1 MKIKHLLVIA
11 FLALVLASCQAPRLG
26 YFQDV
31 QPGEVKT
38 LDNSHFIRIQPGDKM
53 SILVSSKDPQLAYLY
68 NLNIVGHYSSSST
81 DKSSLSTS
89 NIASYTVDEQGNID
103 FPVVGKLHIAGMT
116 RGEVAKFIK
125 TTLVNGN
132 YIKDPTVTVDFQDL
146 FFSVIGEVKNPGR
159 FNLDRDQVTIIDAIS
174 RAGDL
179 TIYGRR
185 DNVLVL
191 REENGKQI
199 SYRLNLSNG
208 KELYES
214 PAFYLKQN
222 DVIYVEPNAMRARE
236 STGTGN
242 AFLQPSLW
250 ISLASLITT
259 VIVLITK

>member
-1 MKIKHLLVIA
+1 M
-11 FLALVLASCQAPRLG
+11 
-26 YFQDV
+26 
-31 QPGEVKT
+31 
-38 LDNSHFIRIQPGDKM
+38 
-53 SILVSSKDPQLAYLY
+53 
-68 NLNIVGHYSSSST
+68 
-81 DKSSLSTS
+81 
-89 NIASYTVDEQGNID
+89 
-103 FPVVGKLHIAGMT
+103 
-116 RGEVAKFIK
+116 
-125 TTLVNGN
+125 
-132 YIKDPTVTVDFQDL
+132 
-146 FFSVIGEVKNPGR
+146 
-159 FNLDRDQVTIIDAIS
+159 
-174 RAGDL
+174 
-179 TIYGRR
+179 
-185 DNVLVL
+185 LVL

>member
-1 MKIKHLLVIA
+1 MA
-11 FLALVLASCQAPRLG
+11 LALTGCQAPNLG

-31 QPGEVKT
+31 KSGEVQKLEST
-38 LDNSHFIRIQPGDKM
+38 HFIRIQPGDKM

-68 NLNIVGHYSSSST
+68 NLNIVGHYNSST
-81 DKSSLSTS
+81 TDRSSISTS
-89 NIASYTVDEQGNID
+89 NVASYTVDESGDID

-125 TTLVNGN
+125 STLVNGN

-146 FFSVIGEVKNPGR
+146 SFSVIGEVKNPGR
-159 FNLDRDQVTIIDAIS
+159 FIIDRDRLTIIDALS

-185 DNVLVL
+185 DNVLVM
-191 REENGKQI
+191 REEGDKQV
-199 SYRLNLSNG
+199 SYRVNLSNG

-222 DVIYVEPNAMRARE
+222 DVVYVEPNEKRARE
-236 STGTGN
+236 STGVGN
-242 AFLQPSLW
+242 AFQQPSLW
-250 ISLASLITT
+250 ISLASLLTT
-259 VIVLITK
+259 IIVLITNK